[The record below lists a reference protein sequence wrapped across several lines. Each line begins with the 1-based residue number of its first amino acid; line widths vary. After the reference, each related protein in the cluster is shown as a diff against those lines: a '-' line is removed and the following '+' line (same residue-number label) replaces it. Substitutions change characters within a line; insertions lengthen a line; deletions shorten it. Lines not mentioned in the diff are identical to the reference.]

1 MTGVN
6 VGTRRLGTPREAAG
20 FRGGKAREK
29 AGYSSASLS
38 QQLQTFGNFF
48 QDILFLF
55 FLLLFPVFPP
65 LPYLFLS
72 PSLLFPLPSFLLP
85 SPSLPLTHSTHQ
97 PTIILN
103 IFLHNL

>member
-48 QDILFLF
+48 QDI
-55 FLLLFPVFPP
+55 
-65 LPYLFLS
+65 
-72 PSLLFPLPSFLLP
+72 
-85 SPSLPLTHSTHQ
+85 SLPLFPPPLSCVSPTPLPLPLTISPLSTTLLSPPIPFPASYPLHSPTH
-97 PTIILN
+97 
-103 IFLHNL
+103 